1 MGLTSTVEATRTSC
15 ATRMRARAN
24 ALHIHLVEYTDL
36 DRDVGSAANVCG
48 PSWPK
53 GGSVT
58 DCDAD
63 GNDPLVH

>member
-1 MGLTSTVEATRTSC
+1 
-15 ATRMRARAN
+15 MRARAN